1 MDEDKGATSVNRSE
15 RTLVNEAGRASHAP
29 RFDERSIRRA
39 QPAVPLGA
47 GVASRRGLR
56 RPRPLVMMA
65 ALAAVVGLV
74 AGAVGASVYMSRRRA
89 PQGAPAV
96 ETTRSEAPR
105 GATAASEEEL
115 FKPAAGDLPD
125 VSGAEAEPAAETS
138 DAGSSSA
145 ADTDAGAASAA
156 DERAALRE
164 SLAGWLS
171 ATNARDIGRQM
182 SYYDSRLEAFYLSRN
197 TSARAV
203 RAEKVRV
210 FNSADHIDI
219 QASGPAAIRLGPDAR
234 TATMRFRKRY
244 RVTGGGRDHRGE
256 VVQELRWRKTDD
268 GWKIVSE
275 RDVRVLN

>member
-15 RTLVNEAGRASHAP
+15 RTLISEAERASRSP

-39 QPAVPLGA
+39 QPAVPLDEAGA
-47 GVASRRGLR
+47 SPGGVRRR
-56 RPRPLVMMA
+56 RPLVMLA

-74 AGAVGASVYMSRRRA
+74 AGAVGASVYMSRRA
-89 PQGAPAV
+89 PQRASVTPAAESAQQTAP
-96 ETTRSEAPR
+96 PQP
-105 GATAASEEEL
+105 AASEEEL

-125 VSGAEAEPAAETS
+125 VSPPEANPAAEMG
-138 DAGSSSA
+138 DAV
-145 ADTDAGAASAA
+145 SAA
-156 DERAALRE
+156 DEQAALRE
-164 SLAGWLS
+164 ALSGWLD

-197 TSARAV
+197 TSASAV

-210 FNSADHIDI
+210 FNSADTVDV
-219 QASGPAAIRLGPDAR
+219 QANGPAAIRLGPGGR

-244 RVTGGGRDHRGE
+244 RVAGGGRERRGE
-256 VVQELRWRKTDD
+256 VVQELRWRKTGE

-275 RDVRVLN
+275 RDVRVIN